1 MNEVTRILSGEQST
15 SIQQDS
21 SHIYSTVEE
30 TTSEAVNILTADLP
44 DVANVQE
51 KNAQQFWCYQFI

>member
-15 SIQQDS
+15 SVQQDS

-44 DVANVQE
+44 DVANVQGN
-51 KNAQQFWCYQFI
+51 KC